1 MTKTRAIKI
10 SLITFSVIF
19 TTITITVLSIINY
32 FLPYSSIR
40 PVRLTHN
47 KIVKIFYKHEKPSN
61 YNLKYDKFTLNVD
74 KGITLKGWF
83 IHSQSDIPKG
93 TIIMMHGIATSK
105 ESLLLM
111 ADSLATHGYNCL
123 PFDSRAHGESG
134 GVNCTFGY
142 YEKNDVSKIISA
154 IIKKYPD
161 SPPFGIY
168 GCSLGAAI
176 GIQAMALDKRIKS
189 AVVESPFAS
198 LKETVDHYWYNMSG
212 LRINYIPDE
221 ALKRSER
228 IARFWVDSVMPE
240 KSAYMIHNP
249 VMVVYAEH
257 DKNIPV
263 TQSFRVFRNIKSQDK
278 KLYEVKGADH
288 NSIVKFGG
296 HKYFKD
302 VIDYFD
308 RNLNP

>member
-1 MTKTRAIKI
+1 MTKAKAIKI
-10 SLITFSVIF
+10 SIITLSVLAV
-19 TTITITVLSIINY
+19 TLTITVLAIINY

-47 KIVKIFYKHEKPSN
+47 KIVKLFYKHEKPSN
-61 YNLKYDKFTLNVD
+61 YYLKYENFVLTVD
-74 KGITLKGWF
+74 KGITLRGWF
-83 IHSQSDIPKG
+83 IHAQTSKPKG

-111 ADSLATHGYNCL
+111 ADSLSHHGYNCI

-142 YEKNDVSKIISA
+142 YEKHDVSKIISDV
-154 IIKKYPD
+154 IKKYPY

-176 GIQAMALDKRIKS
+176 GIQAMAQDNRIKCS
-189 AVVESPFAS
+189 VVESPFAS
-198 LKETVDHYWYNMSG
+198 LKETVDHYWYNVSG
-212 LRINYIPDE
+212 LRINYIPNE

-228 IARFWVDSVMPE
+228 IARFWVDSVQPE
-240 KSAYMIHNP
+240 KSAYLIHNP
-249 VMVVYAEH
+249 VMVVYAEK
-257 DKNIPV
+257 DRNIPNS
-263 TQSFRVFRNIKSQDK
+263 QSKRVFRNIKSPDK

-288 NSIVKFGG
+288 YSIVKYGG
-296 HKYFKD
+296 HKYFAA

-308 RNLNP
+308 RNLK